1 MEHTVILTGTS
12 KSEIDLLISL
22 AKKIGLK
29 ARTISSEEKED
40 AGLLY
45 LMNTGRTKK
54 TVDKDKFLKSLRK

>member
-1 MEHTVILTGTS
+1 MEHSVILTGTS
-12 KSEIDLLISL
+12 KSEIDLLISI

-54 TVDKDKFLKSLRK
+54 TVDKDKFLKTLRK